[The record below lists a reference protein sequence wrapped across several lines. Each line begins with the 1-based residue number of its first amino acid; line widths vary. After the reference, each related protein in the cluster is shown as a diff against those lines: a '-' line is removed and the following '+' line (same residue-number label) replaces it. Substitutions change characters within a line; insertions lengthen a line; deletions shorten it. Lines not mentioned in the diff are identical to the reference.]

1 MLAHTSV
8 YRPCIGAS
16 GAISGVLGAYL
27 FKFPHTRIRTLF
39 WVIIRVWILRIPA
52 FLLLGYWLLLNVI
65 QFFRQ
70 TLKTSNVAWLTHLA
84 GFIVGVVLIGLMT
97 GFRIE
102 SSAKEEKTH
111 DWHEYFHTAGKMLRA
126 ELIFL
131 LLIPLI
137 MYSMA
142 FVTTFFVETPYY
154 YSSYTFSI
162 RNKHA
167 FRLLLSWLY
176 LYMFIL
182 AVIVGIVWMF
192 VRQRRLKQALMLE
205 PCLMCKQTVKD
216 DEFGDYICQHCGFD
230 IKQQREEDPDKLEL
244 LRELRVTEE
253 FVNNMH
259 GYLETEIVQSSLLS
273 FDDEKNAD
281 LLRGFEESISVFR
294 DFIQHHTEGL
304 GKLLERD
311 EEERPFTSEDLKKL
325 SQMSPDYTHSGVGA
339 KADIEIH
346 REQHKIL
353 GVAVQFLAHVST
365 QLRGTVE

>member
-1 MLAHTSV
+1 M
-8 YRPCIGAS
+8 
-16 GAISGVLGAYL
+16 
-27 FKFPHTRIRTLF
+27 
-39 WVIIRVWILRIPA
+39 
-52 FLLLGYWLLLNVI
+52 
-65 QFFRQ
+65 
-70 TLKTSNVAWLTHLA
+70 
-84 GFIVGVVLIGLMT
+84 
-97 GFRIE
+97 
-102 SSAKEEKTH
+102 
-111 DWHEYFHTAGKMLRA
+111 
-126 ELIFL
+126 
-131 LLIPLI
+131 
-137 MYSMA
+137 
-142 FVTTFFVETPYY
+142 
-154 YSSYTFSI
+154 
-162 RNKHA
+162 
-167 FRLLLSWLY
+167 
-176 LYMFIL
+176 
-182 AVIVGIVWMF
+182 
-192 VRQRRLKQALMLE
+192 
-205 PCLMCKQTVKD
+205 
-216 DEFGDYICQHCGFD
+216 
-230 IKQQREEDPDKLEL
+230 
-244 LRELRVTEE
+244 TEE